1 MREERERER
10 EYKGAS
16 GGYALVGWKPGCEF
30 RSTKGGDRNCGGLGG
45 VQGGSYD
52 GIT

>member
-1 MREERERER
+1 MREERRRRRRGERR
-10 EYKGAS
+10 CTLA
-16 GGYALVGWKPGCEF
+16 GWKPGCEF

-45 VQGGSYD
+45 VQGGSHD

>member
-1 MREERERER
+1 MREERARIQRGER
-10 EYKGAS
+10 
-16 GGYALVGWKPGCEF
+16 GYALVGWKPGCEF